1 MLTSWLAQ
9 FRGMGAKPLASFAVP
24 GTGCGNQPPV
34 RWRVIE
40 PLEVHQLVNHHVI
53 LHPGRHGD
61 ETPIEA
67 HVPVA
72 PTGSPSRPLITNAD
86 ARHGQTVQISQLA
99 QPLRKVSLCLR
110 PEALSVVDGKA
121 NARQHRALPKNPVGM
136 ALRKRVRLSARPA
149 AWNGHT
155 DAAVEFDAQQ
165 VSSRPAMADEV
176 DRYDRADRGWCERM
190 DRSRRPRSRVPE
202 RKPQLHDNRIPDSQ
216 IGLDTPP
223 ATGVISITL
232 VRGT

>member
-1 MLTSWLAQ
+1 VLASWLAQ
-9 FRGMGAKPLASFAVP
+9 FRAMGAKPLASFTVP
-24 GTGCGNQPPV
+24 GAGAGNQPPV
-34 RWRVIE
+34 GWRVIE

-61 ETPIEA
+61 EAPVEA

-99 QPLRKVSLCLR
+99 QPLREVRVCLR
-110 PEALSVVDGKA
+110 PEPLSIVDGKA
-121 NARQHRALPKNPVGM
+121 TARQHRALPKNPVDM
-136 ALRKRVRLSARPA
+136 TLRKRVRRSTRPA
-149 AWNGHT
+149 AGNGYTH
-155 DAAVEFDAQQ
+155 AAVEFDAQQ
-165 VSSRPAMADEV
+165 VSSRPAMADEI
-176 DRYDRADRGWCERM
+176 DRCDRADRGWCGRIE
-190 DRSRRPRSRVPE
+190 RSRRPRSRVPE
-202 RKPQLHDNRIPDSQ
+202 RKPQLHDDRIPDSQ

-223 ATGVISITL
+223 ASSVISITL